1 MQKSVV
7 AIGIF
12 DGVHRGHQK
21 ILARAREVANALSL
35 PVVALTFHPHPTA
48 ILAPDRQPLLLVN
61 IHSRVELLEQYG
73 AEDVEVITF
82 SKEFAALSPSAFIE
96 DILLGQLNA
105 VHVVVGEN
113 FSFGSKASGSIAD
126 IKKYVDADSVAL
138 LSDDSGVIS
147 STRIRAHVAAGE
159 MESAHALLG
168 RPHFLQGEV
177 IHGEKRGREIGYPTA
192 NLEQLI
198 GMAIP
203 PDGIYAGYLSVE
215 DAAGIRLPAAISI
228 GTNPTFPPTYPG
240 ERPRQVEA
248 YALDRNDLDLYGQ
261 RATIEFLSFLRP
273 TIAFPGLEPL
283 LAQMALDCAQ
293 AKGVIAQLGANGT
306 RW

>member
-1 MQKSVV
+1 MSSASKQVV

-21 ILARAREVANALSL
+21 ILARAREIGNALSL

-48 ILAPDRQPLLLVN
+48 VLAPDKQPSLLLN
-61 IHSRVELLEQYG
+61 IHSRVELLEKHG
-73 AEDVEVITF
+73 ANDVEVLTF
-82 SKEFAALSPSAFIE
+82 SKEFSSMSPQAFIE
-96 DILLGQLNA
+96 DILIDLLNA
-105 VHVVVGEN
+105 THVVVGEN
-113 FSFGSKASGSIAD
+113 FSFGSRATGSIND
-126 IKKYVDADSVAL
+126 IKKYFDAESVAL
-138 LSDDSGVIS
+138 LSDEYGVIS
-147 STRIRAHVAAGE
+147 STRIRKLVAEGK
-159 MESAHALLG
+159 MELARALLG

-203 PDGIYAGYLSVE
+203 PDGIYAGYLYVE
-215 DAAGIRLPAAISI
+215 RERLPAAISI
-228 GTNPTFPPTYPG
+228 GTNPTFPPSFPG

-248 YALDRNDLDLYGQ
+248 YALDRDDLDLYGQ
-261 RATIEFLSFLRP
+261 RASIEFLSYLRP

-283 LAQMALDCAQ
+283 LAQMAEDCAQ
-293 AKGVIAQLGANGT
+293 AKRVIAELG
-306 RW
+306 

>member
-215 DAAGIRLPAAISI
+215 DAADIRLPAAISI

>member
-21 ILARAREVANALSL
+21 ILARAREVANALTL

-48 ILAPDRQPLLLVN
+48 VLAPDRQPLLLVN
-61 IHSRVELLEQYG
+61 IHSRVELLEHCG

-105 VHVVVGEN
+105 AHVVVGEN

-147 STRIRAHVAAGE
+147 STRIRAHVARGE

-215 DAAGIRLPAAISI
+215 DAADNRLPAAISI

-261 RATIEFLSFLRP
+261 RATIEFLSYLRP